1 LNITKKKMA
10 LVALALIL
18 CVGIVS
24 AAVLPYFGQV
34 QMTATVKQAI
44 RLDGKDYTPPITEK
58 ADVSGGE
65 SFCTYHWLQSQTSV
79 PVSLQFE
86 TWGPDLNG
94 ITVTYLKSVEYSYS
108 KDFETARGVLHVT
121 VTDDGEWLKW
131 TYTYAATPTHTP
143 KMTVAI
149 NYPHGFCITTFD
161 DGTHDGWYYSPDPYS
176 EATTVRFADYSGGT
190 YEDWVETTASGNVLT
205 VAIKK
210 SALPDTFLWHGFA
223 NYNGIGVWI
232 EINTNTWVPT
242 GSIALCG
249 EQITSPFTLDPGE
262 RLDFYI
268 CYKFD
273 PLIEEGTYDI
283 YTTVKPAS

>member
-1 LNITKKKMA
+1 MQRKKMA

-44 RLDGKDYTPPITEK
+44 RLDGQDYTPPITET

-65 SFCTYHWLQSQTSV
+65 SFCRYHYLTSQTSV
-79 PVSLQFE
+79 PVQLQFVTTPNE
-86 TWGPDLNG
+86 AG
-94 ITVTYLKSVEYSYS
+94 ITVTYRKSVEYSYS
-108 KDFETARGVLHVT
+108 KDWSSLHVT
-121 VTDDGEWLKW
+121 VVDTGDGWLKW
-131 TYTYAATPTHTP
+131 TYTYAVSPTHKP

-161 DGTHDGWYYSPDPYS
+161 DGTHDGWYYAPDGGTES
-176 EATTVRFADYSGGT
+176 KFADYSGGT
-190 YEDWVETTASGNVLT
+190 YGGWVITTASGNVLT

-210 SALPDTFLWHGFA
+210 SALPDTFLWHGYA
-223 NYNGIGVWI
+223 NYNGQQVWI
-232 EINTNTWVPT
+232 EIDTTTWLPT
-242 GSIALCG
+242 GHIALCG
-249 EQITSPFTLDPGE
+249 DPITSPFTLLPGE

-268 CYKFD
+268 CYKFAED
-273 PLIEEGTYDI
+273 IQGGTYYI
-283 YTTVKPAS
+283 YSTVYPA